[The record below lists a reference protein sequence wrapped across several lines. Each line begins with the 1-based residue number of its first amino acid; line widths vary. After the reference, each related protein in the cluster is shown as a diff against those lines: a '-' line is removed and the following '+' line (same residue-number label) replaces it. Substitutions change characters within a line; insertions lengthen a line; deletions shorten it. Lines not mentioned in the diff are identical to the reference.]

1 MCSHVDYFNA
11 RNKCLTTKLLK
22 QDYRYHKLKK
32 AFSKFYRHHKLVSK
46 FNVGLKS
53 LLHQGVFEPKF
64 YSDQVYKFKKLMG
77 RTDFS
82 DQFRKVIIRY
92 QRSCD
97 SLHA

>member
-1 MCSHVDYFNA
+1 MLVINVKINFSNRVIGIIS
-11 RNKCLTTKLLK
+11 LK
-22 QDYRYHKLKK
+22 S
-32 AFSKFYRHHKLVSK
+32 FFFKFYRRHHKLVSK

-53 LLHQGVFEPKF
+53 LLHQGDLEPKF
-64 YSDQVYKFKKLMG
+64 YSDQVYKFKKIMG